1 MIKHEGDRLR
11 PARPSRGDE
20 KLAQLLGAISDLN
33 DSLQQLHAGV
43 KTSNAIRR
51 VGAESR
57 PILNGAS
64 TSISRNLGRVAGY
77 SIRETTGAAA
87 AVVRIRDGFDAT
99 GDLLLT
105 IALPAAGSAVEWF
118 MPGGIA
124 FTVGCFLEVVSGA
137 VEGAVHLGTSL

>member
-51 VGAESR
+51 VGAETR
-57 PILNGAS
+57 PIINSAN
-64 TSISRNLGRVAGY
+64 TSISRNLGRLAGY
-77 SIRETTGAAA
+77 SIRETSGTAS
-87 AVVRIRDGFDAT
+87 AVVRIRDGFDNT
-99 GDLLLT
+99 GDILLT
-105 IALPAAGSAVEWF
+105 ISLTAAESTRDWF

-124 FTVGCFLEVVSGA
+124 FTIGCYLEVVSGA
-137 VEGAVHLGTSL
+137 VEGAVFLGTSL